1 MDSREFLNKIRK
13 MQESGQSIK
22 LTEMRDI
29 DTNDNKK
36 AKLMENIYKFPV
48 ITEDDIREVEKTQ
61 VMQFDLK
68 NSGDIKA
75 LQQMLDKGVDS
86 KKITVGTDGTVQI
99 SESRRRLSENEEL
112 SSLIDTEEEEGQ
124 DISPDEQREEENA
137 FKDKVSQLVEFE
149 KIKVFTKTVTWSGK
163 LVREGINWVY
173 TLDDKIGCFIS
184 TDEDDTLQLTDDML
198 TVIKNVRAYYDVWS
212 DEWSSRLTGGPKG
225 GGETEEMGG
234 GF

>member
-22 LTEMRDI
+22 LTEMKDI
-29 DTNDNKK
+29 DANKDNGK

-48 ITEDDIREVEKTQ
+48 ITENNISEVEQTR
-61 VMQFDLK
+61 VMKFDLK
-68 NSGDIKA
+68 NSGDIKS

-86 KKITVGTDGTVQI
+86 KKITVGTDGTIQI
-99 SESRRRLSENEEL
+99 SESRRLFENEMYDD
-112 SSLIDTEEEEGQ
+112 DTEEEGQ

-137 FKDKVSQLVEFE
+137 FKGKVSQLVEFQ

-198 TVIKNVRAYYDVWS
+198 TVIKDIRAYYDIWS
-212 DEWSSRLTGGPKG
+212 EEWSSRLTGGPS
-225 GGETEEMGG
+225 GETPEETGG